1 MNHRKSGRILSR
13 NRNQRRALFRTMF
26 GSLVLHERIET
37 TLAKA
42 KELKD
47 KVDPLMNKAK
57 KSVVDSTKKLNAIR
71 ELRRTLPTATVEKL
85 VSPEFISRFEGRDS
99 GYVRVVKLEARK
111 GDGAK
116 MAVIEFVA

>member
-1 MNHRKSGRILSR
+1 
-13 NRNQRRALFRTMF
+13 MF

-57 KSVVDSTKKLNAIR
+57 KSAVDETKKLNAIR
-71 ELRRTLPTATVEKL
+71 ELRRTLPTKTVEKL
-85 VSPEFISRFEGRDS
+85 VSPEFISRFEGRTG

>member
-26 GSLVLHERIET
+26 VSLVLHERIET

-47 KVDPLMNKAK
+47 KVDPIVNKAK
-57 KSVVDSTKKLNAIR
+57 RGNADETKKVTAIR
-71 ELRRTLPTATVEKL
+71 ELRRTLPATTVSKL
-85 VSPEFISRFEGRDS
+85 LSPEFISRFEGRES
-99 GYVRVVKLEARK
+99 GYTRVVKLEARK
-111 GDGAK
+111 GDGAE
-116 MAVIEFVA
+116 MAVIEFVV

>member
-1 MNHRKSGRILSR
+1 
-13 NRNQRRALFRTMF
+13 MF

-57 KSVVDSTKKLNAIR
+57 KSAVDETKKLNAIR
-71 ELRRTLPTATVEKL
+71 ELRRTLPTKTVEKL
-85 VSPEFISRFEGRDS
+85 VSPEFISRFKGRTG

>member
-1 MNHRKSGRILSR
+1 
-13 NRNQRRALFRTMF
+13 MF
-26 GSLVLHERIET
+26 SSLVLHERIET

-57 KSVVDSTKKLNAIR
+57 KSVVDPTKKLNAIR
-71 ELRRTLPTATVEKL
+71 ELRRTLPPATVEKL
-85 VSPEFISRFEGRDS
+85 VSPEFISRFEGRDG